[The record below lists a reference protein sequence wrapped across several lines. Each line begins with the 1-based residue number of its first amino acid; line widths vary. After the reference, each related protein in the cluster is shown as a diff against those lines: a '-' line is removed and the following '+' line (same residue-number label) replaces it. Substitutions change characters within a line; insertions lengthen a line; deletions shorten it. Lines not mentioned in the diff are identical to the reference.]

1 MLPESHAQNDTV
13 VFNLHL
19 LIIYRVNLGPLV
31 AKGILVC
38 LVKKE
43 TLDPLALKGLL
54 VLLVIKGH
62 QVLKVQ
68 LVRVAIQVFYFQN
81 ITLMAII
88 LFLIDTCA
96 PRAEYRLKLSWSRVQ
111 SEVCIKLH

>member
-1 MLPESHAQNDTV
+1 MYTPESHAQNGSV
-13 VFNLHL
+13 IFNLNL

-43 TLDPLALKGLL
+43 TLDLLALKDLL
-54 VLLVIKGH
+54 VLLEIKGH

-81 ITLMAII
+81 ITYYMVYDQITIQYL
-88 LFLIDTCA
+88 
-96 PRAEYRLKLSWSRVQ
+96 PYRLFK
-111 SEVCIKLH
+111 K

>member
-1 MLPESHAQNDTV
+1 MYMLPESHAQNGSV
-13 VFNLHL
+13 VFNLNL
-19 LIIYRVNLGPLV
+19 LIIYRVNLGLLV
-31 AKGILVC
+31 AKEILVC

-68 LVRVAIQVFYFQN
+68 LVRVAIQVFYMQN
-81 ITLMAII
+81 INIQYL
-88 LFLIDTCA
+88 
-96 PRAEYRLKLSWSRVQ
+96 PSLKSKY
-111 SEVCIKLH
+111 KLTFVDDLA

>member
-1 MLPESHAQNDTV
+1 MYTLESHAQNSSV
-13 VFNLHL
+13 IFNLNL

-38 LVKKE
+38 LEKKE

-54 VLLVIKGH
+54 VLLVIKGY

-68 LVRVAIQVFYFQN
+68 LVRVAIQVSYIQN
-81 ITLMAII
+81 INIQYL
-88 LFLIDTCA
+88 
-96 PRAEYRLKLSWSRVQ
+96 PSLKDKY
-111 SEVCIKLH
+111 KLTFVDNPA

>member
-1 MLPESHAQNDTV
+1 MYSPESHAQNGSV
-13 VFNLHL
+13 IFNLNL

-81 ITLMAII
+81 ITYYMVYDQISIQYL
-88 LFLIDTCA
+88 
-96 PRAEYRLKLSWSRVQ
+96 PYRLFEK
-111 SEVCIKLH
+111 